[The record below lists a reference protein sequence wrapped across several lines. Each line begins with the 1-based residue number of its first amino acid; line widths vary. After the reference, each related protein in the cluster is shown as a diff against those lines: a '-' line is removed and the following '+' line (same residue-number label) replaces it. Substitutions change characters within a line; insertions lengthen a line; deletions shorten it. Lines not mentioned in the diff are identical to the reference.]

1 MEIEKIYTLY
11 SNYYLADTDTRSIRK
26 NTVFFALKGANFNG
40 NAFAAEAL
48 AQGASLSIIDD
59 AAYFTGP
66 KTILVDNVLETLQAL
81 ARYHRKQLKIPVLAL
96 TGSNGK
102 TTTKELISAVLSK
115 KYRTTATHGN
125 LNNHIGVPLT
135 LLSMTPKTEIGIV
148 EMGANHQKEIAF
160 LCSLAAPDYGYIT
173 NFGKAHLEGFGGMEG
188 VVMGKSE
195 LYTFLHTHQKT
206 AFINPKDALQKEK
219 TTDIAHVYFPESIT
233 FKSAAPFVKVAF
245 EDLEIQSNLV
255 GDYNYANIA
264 AAIAIGLYFKIPKQE
279 IKTAISEYVP
289 SNNRSQII
297 HTANNQLLLDAYNAN
312 PSSMKA
318 AVSNFA
324 NLKAAFKTVILG
336 DMFELGTTAAEEH
349 QEMVDFTDA
358 CCFENTY
365 YVGALFSGTTT
376 KNPQFKT
383 FEALEKHLHAQP
395 LRKNSILIKGSRGM
409 RLERLLNVLG

>member
-1 MEIEKIYTLY
+1 
-11 SNYYLADTDTRSIRK
+11 
-26 NTVFFALKGANFNG
+26 
-40 NAFAAEAL
+40 
-48 AQGASLSIIDD
+48 
-59 AAYFTGP
+59 
-66 KTILVDNVLETLQAL
+66 
-81 ARYHRKQLKIPVLAL
+81 
-96 TGSNGK
+96 
-102 TTTKELISAVLSK
+102 
-115 KYRTTATHGN
+115 
-125 LNNHIGVPLT
+125 
-135 LLSMTPKTEIGIV
+135 MTPKTEIGIV

-173 NFGKAHLEGFGGMEG
+173 NFGKAHLEGFGGTEG
-188 VVMGKSE
+188 VVLGKSE

-206 AFINPKDALQKEK
+206 AFINPKDPLQKEK
-219 TTDIAHVYFPESIT
+219 TTDIAGVYIPESIT

-255 GDYNYANIA
+255 GDFNYANIA

-349 QEMVDFTDA
+349 QEMVNFTDA

-365 YVGALFSGTTT
+365 YVGALFSETTS